1 MDKFFSEV
9 QARPYSLKNVP
20 LESLHKIW
28 NGLCSTLLGTI
39 SSGKVQSSD
48 LFFLSPHVIYYGAR
62 VVRHRMVLL
71 IQLFSPQGMSV
82 ANFGTWSFH
91 VDPVDLGT
99 QKRVLKTPVF
109 TLSEKFARQYN
120 VRCPRQP
127 SGIRHWAFQPFHIC
141 VQLTKLIL
149 QWDDTGAR
157 FECND
162 DSICLRTTTRSCKHS
177 PKGGNPEE
185 T

>member
-39 SSGKVQSSD
+39 SSGKVRFNMYMLLLVFAS
-48 LFFLSPHVIYYGAR
+48 LVIQ
-62 VVRHRMVLL
+62 VSTPKRMVL
-71 IQLFSPQGMSV
+71 INAMSFQGMSV

-127 SGIRHWAFQPFHIC
+127 SGIRQFAFML
-141 VQLTKLIL
+141 VY
-149 QWDDTGAR
+149 
-157 FECND
+157 
-162 DSICLRTTTRSCKHS
+162 
-177 PKGGNPEE
+177 
-185 T
+185 

>member
-39 SSGKVQSSD
+39 SSGKVWSSKNRS
-48 LFFLSPHVIYYGAR
+48 LISFGAQFFRSSHGFADML
-62 VVRHRMVLL
+62 VLL
-71 IQLFSPQGMSV
+71 QGMSV

-127 SGIRHWAFQPFHIC
+127 SGIRHWI
-141 VQLTKLIL
+141 
-149 QWDDTGAR
+149 
-157 FECND
+157 FEPC
-162 DSICLRTTTRSCKHS
+162 
-177 PKGGNPEE
+177 
-185 T
+185 